1 MCCPITSPRKLWM
14 KAKIPLAADTP
25 NKSSAVKHNSSIPA
39 EEDSKTLFA
48 WSTARPSRPGIMS
61 WNNAP
66 SMTATIA
73 IRRCSLCDRLRSITR
88 KIRVLKED
96 EKPVVRLMRWVLME
110 GCQGS
115 DLPSR
120 KYDTCNSR
128 GSIKDERR
136 SRIRYWAAGWYYRV
150 LWMTSE
156 RFYGVMLKKISWV

>member
-1 MCCPITSPRKLWM
+1 M

-25 NKSSAVKHNSSIPA
+25 NKSSAVKHNSSFPA
-39 EEDSKTLFA
+39 EEDSKSLLA

-96 EKPVVRLMRWVLME
+96 EKPVVRLMR
-110 GCQGS
+110 
-115 DLPSR
+115 
-120 KYDTCNSR
+120 
-128 GSIKDERR
+128 
-136 SRIRYWAAGWYYRV
+136 
-150 LWMTSE
+150 
-156 RFYGVMLKKISWV
+156 